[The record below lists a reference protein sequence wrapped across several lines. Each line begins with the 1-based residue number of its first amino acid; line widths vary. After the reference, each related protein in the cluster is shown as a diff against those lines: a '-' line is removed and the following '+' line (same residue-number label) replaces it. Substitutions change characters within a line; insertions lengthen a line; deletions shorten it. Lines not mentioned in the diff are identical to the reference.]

1 MKRLLD
7 DSEIYSKGDQAVW
20 KGRVDGQSREWMRWH
35 QVMNCVD
42 LGEPSDL
49 RQAIAFLGCCSD
61 EGVARN
67 QGRVGAKEGPAAL
80 RNVLANLPVHF
91 PDKLKLKDCGD
102 IILKNNDLESCQ
114 EYLGDALKIILERK
128 GFPVILGGGHE
139 ITYGHYLGVSQYLK
153 NVNESLGIINLDA
166 HLDIR
171 VLQDGKGNSGTG
183 FYQIEQ
189 DQSAA
194 NLPFH
199 YLAIG
204 IQEISNTKG
213 LLNYAREKNVQIIE
227 RDSLV
232 YEKLDEIREKIV
244 GFSKSVDYV
253 YLTIDL
259 DAFSSAYAP
268 GVSALAYNGIVPD
281 QLFFTIYDIL
291 LDLPNLRSVDLA
303 ELNPHFDIDSR
314 TGKLA
319 ADLLFKLVNKLASK
333 IE

>member
-1 MKRLLD
+1 MKRLLN

-42 LGEPSDL
+42 LHEPSDL

-67 QGRVGAKEGPAAL
+67 QGRVGAKDGPAVL
-80 RNVLANLPVHF
+80 RNVLANLPVYF
-91 PDKLKLKDCGD
+91 PAKLKLNDCGD
-102 IILKNNDLESCQ
+102 VILKDNDLESCQ
-114 EYLGDALKIILERK
+114 EHLGAALKIILERE

-171 VLQDGKGNSGTG
+171 ALQDGKGNSGTG

-194 NLPFH
+194 GLPFH

-213 LLNYAREKNVQIIE
+213 LLNYACEKNVKIIE

-232 YEKLDEIREKIV
+232 NEKLDEIRDKII
-244 GFSKSVDYV
+244 GFSKLVDYV

-259 DAFSSAYAP
+259 DAFSTAYAP
-268 GVSALAYNGIVPD
+268 GVSASAYNGIVPD
-281 QLFFTIYDIL
+281 QLFFMIYDFL

-314 TGKLA
+314 TAKLA
-319 ADLLFKLVNKLASK
+319 ADLLFKLVNKLAAK